1 MIPANID
8 HVAIIA
14 DLNARGLR
22 DFKIETICGFSIG
35 YVAKLKCGVKQMAYQ
50 RAARL
55 YNFWLSEVEPC
66 AATPLPI
73 HTVTTDDNHERIHI
87 VTETAA

>member
-8 HVAIIA
+8 HVSIVA
-14 DLNARGLR
+14 DLNARGLK
-22 DFKIETICGFSIG
+22 DFKIETICGFSSG
-35 YVAKLKCGVKQMAYQ
+35 YIAQLKCGNVKQMTYQ

-55 YNFWLSEVEPC
+55 YNFWLSEVEGPSDSRG
-66 AATPLPI
+66 TLP
-73 HTVTTDDNHERIHI
+73 IHI

>member
-1 MIPANID
+1 MSALIPANID
-8 HVAIIA
+8 HAAIIA

-35 YVAKLKCGVKQMAYQ
+35 YVAQLKCGGVKQMSYQ

-55 YNFWLSEVEPC
+55 YNFWLSEVEDPRG
-66 AATPLPI
+66 TLP
-73 HTVTTDDNHERIHI
+73 IHI
-87 VTETAA
+87 VTATAT